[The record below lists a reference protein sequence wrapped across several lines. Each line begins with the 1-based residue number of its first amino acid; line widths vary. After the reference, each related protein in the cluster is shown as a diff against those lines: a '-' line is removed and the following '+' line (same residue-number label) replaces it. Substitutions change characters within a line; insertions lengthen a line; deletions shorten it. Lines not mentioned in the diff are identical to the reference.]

1 MRIKS
6 RKLKTVKNTQKRGS
20 FAEYVMPEE
29 IKEAYITT
37 TRKNNLIDQQQYPES
52 HIPYSSSRKDNTEK
66 NNDHS
71 IAW

>member
-1 MRIKS
+1 
-6 RKLKTVKNTQKRGS
+6 
-20 FAEYVMPEE
+20 MPEE